1 MKKRIIT
8 VLLALTLL
16 VCLSVSVFAESQL
29 WNITDDAGLLSEE
42 EYTQLEG
49 YAESVSETYGVGV
62 YVVTIDNYED
72 YYDSPYETA
81 WQIYHEYTLG
91 EGEDRDGIILLLS
104 MSNRQFA
111 NFVYGPK
118 ASYAFDE
125 YGILELNDWYLGDFG
140 SDDWAGGLN
149 HFVAGCEDFLAKAAA
164 GEPVRRNPTGTLLL
178 ITLGCMVFALIIC
191 CILKGK
197 MKSVRTGSHAN
208 AYVVGALSVTAS
220 RDQFTHTTETRTKI
234 EKESSSGSSSSE
246 SGGGGHGSS
255 GSF

>member
-8 VLLALTLL
+8 ILLALTLL
-16 VCLSVSVFAESQL
+16 VCLSISVFAESQL
-29 WNITDDAGLLSEE
+29 WNITDDAGLLSDE
-42 EYTQLEG
+42 EYTQLES

-62 YVVTIDNYED
+62 YVITIDNYED

-81 WQIYHEYTLG
+81 WQFYHEYTLG
-91 EGEDRDGIILLLS
+91 EGDDRDGIILLLS
-104 MSNRQFA
+104 MDNRQFA

-118 ASYAFDE
+118 ADYAFDE
-125 YGILELNDWYLGDFG
+125 HGVLELNDWY
-140 SDDWAGGLN
+140 LN

-164 GEPVRRNPTGTLLL
+164 GEPVRRSTTGPILL
-178 ITLGCMVFALIIC
+178 ITLGSMVFALIVC
-191 CILKGK
+191 LILKGK
-197 MKSVRTGSHAN
+197 MKSVRTVTHAN
-208 AYVVGALSVTAS
+208 AYVVGALNVTAS

-234 EKESSSGSSSSE
+234 EKESSSSSGSSE

>member
-1 MKKRIIT
+1 MKKRILT

-29 WNITDDAGLLSEE
+29 PNITDDAGILTADD
-42 EYTQLEG
+42 YDQLES
-49 YAESVSETYGVGV
+49 YAEYVTETYNVGV
-62 YVVTIDNYED
+62 YVITVNNYED

-81 WQIYHEYTLG
+81 YQFYHEYTLG
-91 EGEDRDGIILLLS
+91 VGEDRDGIILLLS
-104 MSNRQFA
+104 MDNRQFA
-111 NFVYGPK
+111 NFVYGPE

-125 YGILELNDWYLGDFG
+125 HGVLELNDWFLGDFG
-140 SDDWAGGLN
+140 NDDWAGGI
-149 HFVAGCEDFLAKAAA
+149 HSFIAGCEDFLARAAA
-164 GEPVRRNPTGTLLL
+164 GEPVRRSTTGPILL
-178 ITLGCMVFALIIC
+178 ITLACMIFSMIVCLV
-191 CILKGK
+191 LKGK
-197 MKSVRTGSHAN
+197 MKSVRTGTHAN
-208 AYVVGALSVTAS
+208 AYVVGALNVTAS